1 MWFYH
6 SRTPLASGDVTVCRI
21 IIDAQTSFSF
31 TSLFINW
38 KTLTS
43 KKQRIFFIL
52 HTFDSIRR
60 SLFFF
65 SSFFSYFALTH
76 DCTATCDCTIF
87 NSNNVLTSAWKIK
100 AETFSSRLGRN
111 KHENSKKLKHCWRF
125 VIRLTW
131 AATWPR
137 KEFRLSSAFSIESE
151 STREQRT
158 LNFYS
163 FLIELRCERTL
174 ASKWNRCRPHVT
186 PHQS

>member
-1 MWFYH
+1 MVLSLKNTARFRRCDCVQNYYWCANFFLVYFSVHKLKNPDLKKAANFFYITH
-6 SRTPLASGDVTVCRI
+6 IRLDS
-21 IIDAQTSFSF
+21 SFAV
-31 TSLFINW
+31 
-38 KTLTS
+38 
-43 KKQRIFFIL
+43 FFL
-52 HTFDSIRR
+52 
-60 SLFFF
+60 L
-65 SSFFSYFALTH
+65 FFSYFALTH

-163 FLIELRCERTL
+163 FLIELRCGRTL
-174 ASKWNRCRPHVT
+174 ASKWNRSRPHVT